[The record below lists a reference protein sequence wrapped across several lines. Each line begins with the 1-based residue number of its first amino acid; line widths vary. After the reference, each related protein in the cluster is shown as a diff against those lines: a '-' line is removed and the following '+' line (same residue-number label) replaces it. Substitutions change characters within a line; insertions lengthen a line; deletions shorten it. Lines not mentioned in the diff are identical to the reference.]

1 MSYERRQVL
10 GDASSSSAAEQ
21 LRQKQFN
28 ECEGS
33 LSTFSCTR
41 GWTR

>member
-1 MSYERRQVL
+1 MNYERRQVL

-28 ECEGS
+28 EYEDS
-33 LSTFSCTR
+33 LSTFSCSR
-41 GWTR
+41 EWTH